1 MDDNVSKPG
10 RNSSNRMKTILF
22 LILFLPFSILSQKD
36 TVRLSLDNSINGA
49 YTKYTNNNN
58 ILNVGFVGDNS
69 VNYKMLKFNTTSN
82 YTISYRDSITS
93 NEFVE
98 KTNVGYGNVFVS
110 NVYAHSY
117 VRSIKNDNSF
127 GLGYIHKFS
136 IKKFFFSVSYAIL
149 YQRTFYE
156 NGSTKTVER
165 NSFRTKIKYNSDL
178 FGFSTEVYYQPSFR
192 SMKDDYIIYGNAKII
207 LFPKKRVNFILQ
219 DAINYI
225 SKSKVRML
233 HNLAFGVEYN
243 FKN

>member
-1 MDDNVSKPG
+1 
-10 RNSSNRMKTILF
+10 MKTILF

-192 SMKDDYIIYGNAKII
+192 SMKDDYIVYGNAKIV

-233 HNLAFGVEYN
+233 HNLAFGVEYT

>member
-1 MDDNVSKPG
+1 
-10 RNSSNRMKTILF
+10 MKTILF

-36 TVRLSLDNSINGA
+36 TIRLSLDNSINGA

-136 IKKFFFSVSYAIL
+136 IKKVFFSVSYAIL

-233 HNLAFGVEYN
+233 HNLAFGVEYT
-243 FKN
+243 FKR